1 MRPMM
6 LLALAAG
13 GTLPLAGQGVGPAV
27 AQVRDGTVRM
37 SFAAREGVC
46 GNGRNNISL
55 HDGGTSRGEWASDC
69 EHGPVRLVVE
79 RHDGKTTD
87 VRAYVGGQW
96 RGQST
101 RDLGM
106 VSAPEAA
113 RWLQAE
119 AEKGGP
125 AADDHLFPSILAD
138 SFEAWPGLL
147 RIAKNR
153 DAGEKVRKSAIFW
166 LSQAAGEKATEGLD
180 SIVND
185 ARGDREVRESA
196 VFALSQ
202 RPDGE
207 GVPALIRLA
216 KQDRDPEIRKKAMF
230 WLGQSKDP
238 RAVALFEEILG
249 GS

>member
-1 MRPMM
+1 MRTMM

-13 GTLPLAGQGVGPAV
+13 GALPLAGQGLGAAV
-27 AQVRDGTVRM
+27 TQVREGTVRL
-37 SFAAREGVC
+37 SFAARAGVC

-55 HDGGTSRGEWASDC
+55 RDGGNRGEWASDC
-69 EHGPVRLVVE
+69 EAGPVRLVVE
-79 RHDGKTTD
+79 RHGGKTTD
-87 VRAYVGGQW
+87 VRSYVGGQW
-96 RGQST
+96 RGQPT
-101 RDLGM
+101 RDLGT

-113 RWLQAE
+113 RWLLAE
-119 AEKGGP
+119 AEQGGP
-125 AADDHLFPSILAD
+125 AAEDHIFPAILAD

-153 DAGEKVRKSAIFW
+153 DAGEKVRKSAVFW

-185 ARGDREVRESA
+185 PRGDREVRESA

-230 WLGQSKDP
+230 WLGQSNDP